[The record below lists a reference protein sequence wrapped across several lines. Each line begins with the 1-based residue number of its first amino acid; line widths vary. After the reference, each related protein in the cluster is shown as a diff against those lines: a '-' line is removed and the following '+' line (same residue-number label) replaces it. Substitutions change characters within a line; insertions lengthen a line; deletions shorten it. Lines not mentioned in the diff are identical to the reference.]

1 MTRSNSEQALVDF
14 ILRTINTKTSNEII
28 DIHDKMELTLQEL
41 IGGGLNATQLNDLP
55 ENFIQNCV
63 NKEGLDKD
71 TLDAAGLDNGIL
83 NRIFGSSDSQPSD
96 QTWEDIFRKKQDL
109 GDETLNK
116 KQDEEIDF
124 TNVNSVGRETL
135 LTSIANNKAL
145 IADIQYGLNK
155 GIIEAADMANLGF
168 SYDFIERL
176 QSYVTQEVTFP
187 EFEDLPPLRQNAT
200 DIYFLGMPGSGKST
214 MLAALFSYCN
224 EIGVMRNIVDNQ
236 FGNKYRNQLVR
247 GMAQGY
253 LPQSTDTKFINFIP
267 VDMKHEDEKNCQQL
281 NFLDMAGEKFKNV
294 AEAGMSEFSSY
305 QKYLENKNPKCLIFV
320 IDFIENNRVGILE
333 QDQNLQQVLSLLEAY
348 GILEKTEAVYLVV
361 TKADLFPSP
370 NKQEYADNYVRTK
383 YKNFLNACKDA
394 KDAYNFVLKSF
405 PYSIGTTKFD
415 YILEDCE
422 PTTNSNL
429 VEFPKLL
436 LEQLEHD
443 MAYKRPGGLTGW
455 FGR

>member
-200 DIYFLGMPGSGKST
+200 DI
-214 MLAALFSYCN
+214 
-224 EIGVMRNIVDNQ
+224 
-236 FGNKYRNQLVR
+236 
-247 GMAQGY
+247 
-253 LPQSTDTKFINFIP
+253 
-267 VDMKHEDEKNCQQL
+267 
-281 NFLDMAGEKFKNV
+281 
-294 AEAGMSEFSSY
+294 
-305 QKYLENKNPKCLIFV
+305 
-320 IDFIENNRVGILE
+320 
-333 QDQNLQQVLSLLEAY
+333 
-348 GILEKTEAVYLVV
+348 
-361 TKADLFPSP
+361 
-370 NKQEYADNYVRTK
+370 
-383 YKNFLNACKDA
+383 
-394 KDAYNFVLKSF
+394 
-405 PYSIGTTKFD
+405 
-415 YILEDCE
+415 
-422 PTTNSNL
+422 
-429 VEFPKLL
+429 
-436 LEQLEHD
+436 
-443 MAYKRPGGLTGW
+443 
-455 FGR
+455 